1 MNAGI
6 ENQENLVRWGYL
18 LQWLALVLP
27 PTIALSAIYLLL
39 IRGHVVHN
47 ELRSHVRWQLITCG
61 LVAVM
66 FLIALLLL
74 VIGMS
79 GWNTDSPFSILATFA
94 MVGFGALY
102 LPWLIYRLLRGTIR
116 FSRQV
121 PMTSTWL

>member
-1 MNAGI
+1 MNPDI
-6 ENQENLVRWGYL
+6 ENQENLVRGGYL

-27 PTIALSAIYLLL
+27 PLIALSAIYLFL

-61 LVAVM
+61 LVVVM
-66 FLIALLLL
+66 FPIALLLL

-79 GWNTDSPFSILATFA
+79 GWNTDSPVSILATFA

-102 LPWLIYRLLRGTIR
+102 LPWLVFRLLRGTIR
-116 FSRQV
+116 FSKQV

>member
-1 MNAGI
+1 MNPDT

-27 PTIALSAIYLLL
+27 PTIAFSAIYLLL

-66 FLIALLLL
+66 FPIALLLL

-94 MVGFGALY
+94 LLGFGALY
-102 LPWLIYRLLRGTIR
+102 LPWLFFRLLRGTIR